1 MSKET
6 TKQGVPDIKRIMEC
20 LPHRY
25 PFLLVDRVLELD
37 KEAKTLKAVKNVTF
51 NELFFQG
58 HFPGEPIMP
67 GVLIT
72 EAIAQAGGIL
82 VYELGLR
89 GLFVLSSL
97 KNVKFRRMV
106 TPGDVLQFDV
116 EAIHVSKRGGRM
128 KGVAKVEDDMAAE
141 EEIQFALF
149 PVKS

>member
-1 MSKET
+1 MSAKET
-6 TKQGVPDIKRIMEC
+6 EKKGPDIKRIMEC

-25 PFLLVDRVLELD
+25 PFLLIDRVLEID
-37 KEAKTLKAVKNVTF
+37 KEAKKLKAIKNVTF

-67 GVLIT
+67 GVMIT

-97 KNVKFRRMV
+97 KGVKFRKLV
-106 TPGDVLQFDV
+106 TPGDVLLFDV
-116 EAIHVSKRGGRM
+116 EAVHVSKRGGRM
-128 KGVAKVEDDMAAE
+128 KGVATVDGELAAE
-141 EEIQFALF
+141 GEILFALL
-149 PVKS
+149 PDQL